1 MDTRDLRNCFGH
13 FATGVTVVTYK
24 DNHGERRGITLNSF
38 TSVSMDP
45 PLVLISID
53 EGTKAYHELQNN
65 NFVINILS
73 KEQQALAL
81 QFAGKPQ
88 DGLEVEWEQDSEV
101 GPRLANTV
109 ATIECTPYAE
119 YEGGDHLLFLG
130 RVEDFNYS
138 DNDSLLFHKGKFI
151 STTNGSVVNS

>member
-24 DNHGERRGITLNSF
+24 DNHGERRGITLTSF

-119 YEGGDHLLFLG
+119 YEG
-130 RVEDFNYS
+130 
-138 DNDSLLFHKGKFI
+138 
-151 STTNGSVVNS
+151 